1 MRVLLT
7 VLMALLLC
15 VTSAPAQPGQ
25 HMTMT
30 NDTLKWVEPPTFP
43 GAKLAVVQGDPGK
56 EGPFVYRVKFPANY
70 KIAPHYHKA
79 AENVTV
85 LSGTFSLGMGDTF
98 DQKSMKALPA
108 GGYAFLPAEMRH
120 YAWSKTGA
128 VLQVHGPG
136 PFVINYVNPAD
147 DPSKAG
153 ASAK

>member
-85 LSGTFSLGMGDTF
+85 LSGTFFIGMGEKF
-98 DQKSMKALPA
+98 DQGSGKELDRKSTRLNSSHQIIS
-108 GGYAFLPAEMRH
+108 YAVFCLKKKKDNIRE
-120 YAWSKTGA
+120 YAWM
-128 VLQVHGPG
+128 Q
-136 PFVINYVNPAD
+136 
-147 DPSKAG
+147 
-153 ASAK
+153 